1 MKQITCPH
9 CADTYPD
16 FDVAHVCSKGPYAL
30 KLKPNMNEKL
40 KEIAVKAQV
49 EHCVSHVR
57 LQEFAELIIKEC
69 IKESWDEIVSDEDIA
84 QEKDPLI
91 QEYLKGNNQG
101 IVDAVI
107 RFRNHFG
114 VEQ

>member
-40 KEIAVKAQV
+40 KEIAIKAQV

-57 LQEFAELIIKEC
+57 LQEFAELIVKECADVAWMNTPETEELEYSHLISDKIKQHFGIKE
-69 IKESWDEIVSDEDIA
+69 
-84 QEKDPLI
+84 
-91 QEYLKGNNQG
+91 
-101 IVDAVI
+101 
-107 RFRNHFG
+107 
-114 VEQ
+114 